1 MQSRNVSEQLL
12 KNLVLKLLQGNFD
25 SDRALKLEDIY
36 GKWGMTFV
44 FEVGVYLLPL
54 PLLVTLIMFVIFKRR
69 KLLGVTQKFI
79 ISIMILD
86 LCFSSTSVIRDTIL
100 KVQHMEYG
108 FLEYHACSWV
118 LFSLRIQMISHAT
131 SVWLNTLMA
140 FHHLLLVSY
149 PIKVRMC
156 NLPPYFY
163 TFIFVHVLMCC
174 TFHLLLIA
182 PDFQSVPL
190 IQEFRVG
197 YPLKKIDGCILHTK
211 EIFGEYSL
219 YYGSMITTFVLI
231 LYSQIIPFCLHLI
244 ASVGLVVLLHKNVR
258 SLSVLTNNATVKRV
272 KYVMLMKINIG
283 LCFSFVLQEL
293 PFNVLLFLQFAHHEG
308 ESTNIGNLSLFH
320 GVATSILSISYSI
333 GKPVNLLIYS
343 SLSSSFKQEM
353 GSILMRLKSLFRGEV
368 VPRTSTHKVRRK

>member
-12 KNLVLKLLQGNFD
+12 KNLLLKLLQGNFD

-44 FEVGVYLLPL
+44 FEVGVYLLPM

-118 LFSLRIQMISHAT
+118 LFSLRLQMICHAT

-163 TFIFVHVLMCC
+163 TFIFVHVLICC

-197 YPLKKIDGCILHTK
+197 YPLKKNRRVYFTYKGDLWGIFFILWLNDNHVRLN
-211 EIFGEYSL
+211 I
-219 YYGSMITTFVLI
+219 IQPDNPVLFT
-231 LYSQIIPFCLHLI
+231 LD
-244 ASVGLVVLLHKNVR
+244 
-258 SLSVLTNNATVKRV
+258 
-272 KYVMLMKINIG
+272 
-283 LCFSFVLQEL
+283 
-293 PFNVLLFLQFAHHEG
+293 
-308 ESTNIGNLSLFH
+308 
-320 GVATSILSISYSI
+320 SIS
-333 GKPVNLLIYS
+333 
-343 SLSSSFKQEM
+343 
-353 GSILMRLKSLFRGEV
+353 
-368 VPRTSTHKVRRK
+368 RTCCLVT